1 MTGWRFWRN
10 VRGRLL
16 LIVLIALAVALAA
29 STYGFNVLFVRSTS
43 QSAELLLRARAN
55 SELGLLRIE
64 GGRLV
69 AAETTDDAL
78 GDSQV
83 WIFGPAGVVERPS
96 GRTPL
101 DDAAARARDLARALS
116 RRSGDATCAFMPPR
130 RDRGQAV
137 GTLVT
142 GTSLAPY
149 EQAERRALLGS
160 LALALVMLAL
170 VGGAVWW
177 LLKAALRPVVQMTEQ
192 AAAWSDHDLDRRFD
206 RGEPHD
212 ELTRLAANLDGMLD
226 RIAASLRHERRFSAE
241 LSHELRTP
249 LARVIAEV
257 ELALRRE
264 RDAAEYRATLEAV
277 LRNARSSSRES
288 SRRSSPPPS
297 TRRSRPG
304 HGRCL
309 RGRHRGGRAASVRS
323 PANARLPLSAEAPPA
338 PLRLGVDGDL
348 AERVLH
354 PVVENACRYGP
365 SWARVSVTRKG
376 STILYVVEDDGPGVA
391 EQELETIFE
400 PGAWCCRPGRVG
412 VERCRPGARARQAT
426 RPHGVWRRRG
436 RAGRRRPL
444 RRHASLRLMQ
454 RCRRC
459 DVQAAVR
466 YPAEDCH
473 PG

>member
-16 LIVLIALAVALAA
+16 LIVLVALAVALAA

-43 QSAELLLRARAN
+43 QSANSLLRARAN
-55 SELGLLRIE
+55 SELGLLRVE

-83 WIFGPAGVVERPS
+83 WIFGPAGAIERPS

-101 DDAAARARDLARALS
+101 DEAAHELATSHERFLDVPGRDMRLYAAPVVIGGKR
-116 RRSGDATCAFMPPR
+116 F
-130 RDRGQAV
+130 

-177 LLKAALRPVVQMTEQ
+177 LLRAALRPVVRMTEQ
-192 AAAWSDHDLDRRFD
+192 AAAWSDHDLDRRFNL
-206 RGEPHD
+206 GEPHD
-212 ELTRLAANLDGMLD
+212 ELTRLAANLDGLLD

-249 LARVIAEV
+249 LARVIAEA

-264 RDAAEYRATLEAV
+264 RDASDYRSALEATLRSSQQVARIVEALVAAAQHEAGAAPGTADAYAVAAEAV
-277 LRNARSSSRES
+277 DGVGVLAGAR
-288 SRRSSPPPS
+288 
-297 TRRSRPG
+297 
-304 HGRCL
+304 
-309 RGRHRGGRAASVRS
+309 AVA
-323 PANARLPLSAEAPPA
+323 LSAEAPPA

-348 AERVLH
+348 AERVLY
-354 PVVENACRYGP
+354 PVVENACRYGQ

-376 STILYVVEDDGPGVA
+376 STILYLVEDDGPGVG

-400 PGAWCCRPGRVG
+400 PGVRG
-412 VERCRPGARARQAT
+412 V
-426 RPHGVWRRRG
+426 
-436 RAGRRRPL
+436 AGRDGSGSNGAGLGLALARRL
-444 RRHASLRLMQ
+444 ARTASG
-454 RCRRC
+454 
-459 DVQAAVR
+459 DVAAE
-466 YPAEDCH
+466 PAAGGRFLVSL
-473 PG
+473 PSA